1 VVDRLDSL
9 LRDVIHDIVTEG
21 ETIPTVDRR
30 HVARAA
36 IDHGRRRRNRQRV
49 AITGSVVLIVVVAL
63 LVPRIVNDRPGTDTF
78 ALGPDGVPTRVV
90 TDTRTPIPLVDGW
103 YVLGN
108 NRVLNPA
115 TRTYEFRGG
124 RLVLPSPNG
133 RWVAVAPTDGSAGV
147 YRVVNQRGGPD
158 HRYEVPGTIGEPQW
172 SPDGDRL
179 LFTRP
184 PIGAAPERTLVAV
197 VLDVTTGTTTT
208 TPLDV
213 TGLNCAADTCRLTW
227 LPSGTEI
234 ALTIAGSEGVASGIQ
249 TFTLG
254 GQRAR
259 QLPIAGYPGGPASWS
274 PDGRYVAVDTVNP
287 VGPRGAVVEAASG
300 RVVGWLVRRPVE
312 AAWVDND
319 RLLVWEP
326 RLPYGDTPYTTAMTV
341 TLMTRDGEAIQRW
354 LIPLEIASYGRTL
367 ANAGPLAARLP
378 F

>member
-1 VVDRLDSL
+1 VADRFDSL
-9 LRDVIHDIVTEG
+9 LRDVIDDIVAEA
-21 ETIPTVDRR
+21 IPTVDGQ

-49 AITGSVVLIVVVAL
+49 AITGSVVLLLVVAL
-63 LVPRIVNDRPGTDTF
+63 LAPRIVGDRPGTDSF

-90 TDTRTPIPLVDGW
+90 TNTRAPIPLVDGW

-108 NRVLNPA
+108 NRVLNP
-115 TRTYEFRGG
+115 TTHTYEFRGG

-147 YRVVNQRGGPD
+147 YRVVDQRGGPD

-179 LFTRP
+179 LFSRP
-184 PIGAAPERTLVAV
+184 PIGEAPERTLVAV
-197 VLDVTTGTTTT
+197 VLDVTAATTTT

-213 TGLNCAADTCRLTW
+213 TGLHCVAVECRLTW

-234 ALTIAGSEGVASGIQ
+234 ALTIAPGWGVPAGIQ
-249 TFTLG
+249 TFTLD

-259 QLPIAGYPGGPASWS
+259 QLPVAGYPGGPASWS
-274 PDGRYVAVDTVNP
+274 PDGRYVAVTTYEPN
-287 VGPRGAVVEAASG
+287 GPRGAVVEAASG
-300 RVVGWLVRRPVE
+300 RAVGWLVQRPIE

-326 RLPYGDTPYTTAMTV
+326 RLPYGDTPDTTAMTV
-341 TLMTRDGEAIQRW
+341 TLMTREGEAVQRW

-367 ANAGPLAARLP
+367 ADAGPLAARLP
-378 F
+378 S